1 MSQEGTPVASL
12 PQKLNTPAL
21 FWGMIR
27 RPRATFAYLR
37 ERGGASWLWPALLMI
52 VLTIVSIVVV
62 APISARLGAE
72 AQARA
77 LEQQGIDPSSEQF
90 QQIQSLTSNPL
101 ITIVLPS
108 VAAIAAAFF
117 GWAVRGGV
125 LHFASLALG
134 GQSRFGA
141 MFRASVWATAL
152 PDALRLSVTTIATA
166 MTGSMRSSGLGA
178 LVPTGEDV
186 FSLDPAL
193 GALQAFLN
201 GIDVFWLWAMALTA
215 IGVTVTAQ
223 FSWRKGLAVTLGY
236 WLLTVLFTVG
246 TTWLSLTATRQFSGL
261 GN

>member
-1 MSQEGTPVASL
+1 
-12 PQKLNTPAL
+12 
-21 FWGMIR
+21 MIR

-37 ERGGASWLWPALLMI
+37 ERGGTSWLWPALLMI
-52 VLTIVSIVVV
+52 VLTIVSIVVA

-90 QQIQSLTSNPL
+90 RQIQSLTNNPL

-108 VAAIAAAFF
+108 ATAIAAAFF
-117 GWAVRGGV
+117 GWAVRSGV

-134 GQSRFGA
+134 GQSKFGA

-152 PDALRLSVTTIATA
+152 PDTLRLIVTTVGTA
-166 MTGSMRSSGLGA
+166 LSGTVRRGGLAA
-178 LVPTGEDV
+178 LVPGGEDV
-186 FSLDPAL
+186 FTLDPAL
-193 GALQAFLN
+193 GALQAFLS
-201 GIDVFWLWAMALTA
+201 GIDVFWLWAMVLTA
-215 IGVTVTAQ
+215 IGVTMTAQ

-246 TTWLSLTATRQFSGL
+246 AMWLSLSATRQFSGL